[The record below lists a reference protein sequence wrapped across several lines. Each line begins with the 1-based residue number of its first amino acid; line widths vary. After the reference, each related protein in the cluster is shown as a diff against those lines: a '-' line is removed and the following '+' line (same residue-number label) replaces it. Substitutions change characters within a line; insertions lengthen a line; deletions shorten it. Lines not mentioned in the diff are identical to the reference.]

1 MTLISAHPMISTQ
14 MAHFI
19 CCESHNE
26 FSSFEEKAPPSKKK
40 VETKLFSIRENN
52 WNSMKPNILA
62 YKVMPYT

>member
-19 CCESHNE
+19 CCESHND
-26 FSSFEEKAPPSKKK
+26 FSSFEEKGQKKKK